1 MKQQV
6 PLCFTRIWCRQNE
19 AWLSFKTVTQDRFLV
34 NPEGY
39 FIELPDGSLT
49 RISPRTTFPI
59 VDRFP
64 TIVLDTL
71 VPRKQFGD
79 DAFFISVPLRSQ
91 SRQEPHK
98 VTIDEIYSDP
108 IDQMEVSTP
117 LVGLERYLLLRLIE
131 SGCVGLVDLRSLLE
145 RRNQTG
151 KSVGELVVEE
161 GLCHWE
167 TMLGQCLDIR
177 PPSRLDPPNLRTMIE
192 RREWELTGEILFA
205 LDCINRTELE
215 HALKIKRDGQQALGQ
230 ILTAMGACRSED
242 VAHCLNVQEQM
253 KYADQEG
260 VVLIGKLLVSQGII
274 SDGDLEEMLWK
285 QRVARQPL
293 GRILV
298 SMGACAQREIDQ
310 YESVHGGG
318 FQQSIDEAAM
328 GSYLVKTDTI
338 TKTQLEEALR
348 VQQRGRQVL
357 GEMLVTL
364 GMCSEGDVQRM
375 VSLQKEVREAFKTG
389 VQRLG
394 DLLINQGKVPA
405 HIVDEA
411 LRTQSIGRQPFGSI
425 LAALKACT
433 SDDVALALDIQHK
446 WRARPRD
453 PGDRLGEVLV
463 RHRIL
468 TEGQLEGPLLRHM
481 REEKPLGR
489 ILVEEAVCSPESIV
503 GALIDRD
510 QARQE
515 QFFAYVRSHLPD
527 AADATTLP
535 DAIAGVGAPQ
545 PGALPEKL
553 IQRISGIFRKDR
565 QGSA

>member
-6 PLCFTRIWCRQNE
+6 PLCFTRIWCRRNE

-59 VDRFP
+59 IDRFP

-71 VPRKQFGD
+71 VPRKQFGE
-79 DAFFISVPLRSQ
+79 DAYFISVPLRSQ

-98 VTIDEIYSDP
+98 VTIDEIYQDP
-108 IDQMEVSTP
+108 IEQIESSTP

-131 SGCVGLVDLRSLLE
+131 GGTVNLTDLRALLE
-145 RRNQTG
+145 RRNDTG
-151 KSVGELVVEE
+151 KSIGEIVVQD

-177 PPSRLDPPNLRTMIE
+177 PPSRLDPPNLRTIIE

-242 VAHCLNVQEQM
+242 IAHCLNVQEQM
-253 KYADQEG
+253 KYADHEG

-274 SDGDLEEMLWK
+274 SDGDLEEILWK

-298 SMGACAQREIDQ
+298 SMGACSQREIDQ

-318 FQQSIDEAAM
+318 FQQSVDEAAM
-328 GSYLVKTDTI
+328 GNYLVKTDTI
-338 TKTQLEEALR
+338 TKTQLEEAFR
-348 VQQRGRQVL
+348 VQNRGRQVL

-364 GMCSEGDVQRM
+364 GMCTEGDVQRV
-375 VSLQKEVREAFKTG
+375 VSLQKEVRDAFKSG

-394 DLLINQGKVPA
+394 DLLITLGKVPQ

-425 LAALKACT
+425 LAAMKACT
-433 SDDVALALDIQHK
+433 ADDVNLALEIQHK
-446 WRARPRD
+446 WRARPKD

-468 TEGQLEGPLLRHM
+468 TDAQLEGPLLRHM

-489 ILVEEAVCSPESIV
+489 ILVEEGVCSPESIV

-515 QFFAYVRSHLPD
+515 QFFAYVRSHIPG
-527 AADATTLP
+527 ADEAPTLP
-535 DAIAGVGAPQ
+535 DSVVAVEGAAGGM
-545 PGALPEKL
+545 PEKL